1 MGSEMCIRDRFGSLH
16 HSIDFETLEL
26 GIKKNQQDESH
37 DLKMLYLN
45 PFFEIKNYFVK
56 NFNFLKKKFNFN
68 LNKRSY
74 SNEKNYNKYS
84 INNFYYMFFS

>member
-1 MGSEMCIRDRFGSLH
+1 MATMSRDWLFGSLH

-26 GIKKNQQDESH
+26 GIKKKQQDESH
-37 DLKMLYLN
+37 DLKTLYLN

-56 NFNFLKKKFNFN
+56 YFYFLRKKLNFN

-74 SNEKNYNKYS
+74 SNEKKYN
-84 INNFYYMFFS
+84 